1 MLSGSNIIYLVF
13 VTQPATKS
21 KLHEL
26 VTQDETYQNPLVKA
40 KFAPTAETSQQQGN
54 TTQQQSSLP
63 QQSGYPQ
70 QQGQGQGQGQA
81 PKK

>member
-26 VTQDETYQNPLVKA
+26 VTQDDTYQNPLVKA
-40 KFAPTAETSQQQGN
+40 KFAPTAETSQQQQGS

-70 QQGQGQGQGQA
+70 QQGQGQA